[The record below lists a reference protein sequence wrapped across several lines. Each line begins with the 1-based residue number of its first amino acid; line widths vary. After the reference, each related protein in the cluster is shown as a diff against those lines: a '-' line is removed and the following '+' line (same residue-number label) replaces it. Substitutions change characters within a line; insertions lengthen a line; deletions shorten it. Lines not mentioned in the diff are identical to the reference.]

1 MDFKVKETSR
11 IIPKVKFLKIES
23 VNFGYF
29 NAVVNKNPLKSNDSE
44 GFVYLGR
51 DLNPYVLTDTGF

>member
-51 DLNPYVLTDTGF
+51 GYNIY